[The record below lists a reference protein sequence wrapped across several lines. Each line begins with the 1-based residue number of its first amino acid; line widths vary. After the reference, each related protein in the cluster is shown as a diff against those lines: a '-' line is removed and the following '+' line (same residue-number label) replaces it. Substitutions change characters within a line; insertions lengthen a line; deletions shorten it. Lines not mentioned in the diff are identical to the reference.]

1 MKFWLRAESK
11 PREERT
17 PLTPSTCEQLLGAGK
32 IIVVYCSLAFET
44 NVVWYF
50 GVIGIVVVS
59 YTLDCV
65 ILIIKA

>member
-11 PREERT
+11 PHEERT

-32 IIVVYCSLAFET
+32 IIVVYCSLPFET

-59 YTLDCV
+59 YTVDCV